1 MEERQVSSPSKKLR
15 KKDQKGPIED
25 VIWRISLHFS
35 NHMSFYGSQ
44 SRQTVTAIFIQKST
58 FLTYTVL
65 ILQNKLFLS
74 RQADTTNL
82 PKP

>member
-1 MEERQVSSPSKKLR
+1 MSICHQEY
-15 KKDQKGPIED
+15 
-25 VIWRISLHFS
+25 VIWIISLHFS
-35 NHMSFYGSQ
+35 NHMSFYVNQ
-44 SRQTVTAIFIQKST
+44 SKQTVTAIFIQNSK

-74 RQADTTNL
+74 RQADPANL